1 VERLLLRFWL
11 PGRPYEEVYVAQG
24 LLIGRV
30 VEGNDIQI
38 PDEAVDRH
46 HARVDFRGTDT
57 EGQWVLECLRPD
69 GFVEAEGRRHH
80 RLVLQ
85 PGLRFTVGPCQFE
98 CLAVSKPV
106 APKPEQ
112 DWSVCPHCR
121 SEQARRLAKGMGR
134 CPACGGEVVVLQD
147 GLGRP
152 AVLPVEVLGCRLLR
166 LIGEG
171 GMAWV
176 FEARLKDRADL
187 VAVKILMLHPLA
199 ELPDRQ
205 KQRELE
211 SLEVARR
218 MVGHPHIVELVRYEW
233 VGAYLITIWEW
244 ADGGSLED
252 MLRQYQ
258 KQGQPG
264 IPLEKLLGYMDEA
277 AKGIDDLNQLGIY
290 HRDIKPAN
298 LLLFHDHVKLGDLG
312 LAKLV
317 GASTGTHTRAG
328 TFGYLPPEAWEG
340 KTSETIDLYGLAAS
354 YVKLRTGREPFGESP
369 QEILDRQRQGQPI
382 LHGLTEAEK
391 PLVLAALH
399 PDPEKRFKRGAKAWV
414 RELYQALKSPPDLP
428 PKQSLPQEEILE
440 ASAVSE
446 EKPSG
451 TDAEPGL
458 RALEKLKDFIRAVYA
473 ACQPRPAEP
482 QEKPVALP
490 SAAPP
495 SSGGA
500 VPTGVSQTG
509 PFRPLISSINWK
521 WTLLV
526 GSLFAGLL
534 LLVAAGI
541 IFIRSI
547 GHGPKPPPR
556 QESTSSAS
564 APTPTLRLA
573 GAEPM
578 VSVNSVAFSPDGR
591 QVLTGS
597 GDGTARLWDAQT
609 GRQLR
614 RFEGHTWPVLSV
626 AFSPDGRQV
635 LTGSLDGTARLWDAQ
650 TGQELRRF
658 EGHTDLVWSV
668 AFSPDGRQVLTGSWD
683 GTARLWD
690 AQTGQELRRFEGH
703 TSYVNS
709 VAFSPDGRQ
718 VLTGSLDKTARLWDA
733 QTGQELR
740 RFEGHTGWVRSVAF
754 SPDGRQVLTGS
765 LDGTARLWDA
775 QTGRQLRR
783 FEGHTWR
790 VTSVAFSPDGRQ
802 VLTGSEDKTA
812 RLWDAQTGQ
821 ELRRFEGHTKEVLS
835 VAFSPDGRQVLT
847 GSDDNTAR
855 LWDAQTGRLIAA
867 FCLLKESGW
876 FTFTQEAFVYDGQ
889 ESTRAI
895 LFKCLWMV
903 DPQTGQERPLAEAD
917 FDRFHRPDLV
927 QKALRR

>member
-1 VERLLLRFWL
+1 MDNVVHSSQGF
-11 PGRPYEEVYVAQG
+11 PGGSDPLSFA
-24 LLIGRV
+24 
-30 VEGNDIQI
+30 
-38 PDEAVDRH
+38 
-46 HARVDFRGTDT
+46 
-57 EGQWVLECLRPD
+57 
-69 GFVEAEGRRHH
+69 
-80 RLVLQ
+80 
-85 PGLRFTVGPCQFE
+85 
-98 CLAVSKPV
+98 
-106 APKPEQ
+106 
-112 DWSVCPHCR
+112 
-121 SEQARRLAKGMGR
+121 
-134 CPACGGEVVVLQD
+134 
-147 GLGRP
+147 
-152 AVLPVEVLGCRLLR
+152 AVLDQLRAKHGWRLDR
-166 LIGEG
+166 QIGQG
-171 GMAWV
+171 GFAQV
-176 FEARLKDRADL
+176 YKETLDGIPR
-187 VAVKILMLHPLA
+187 AVKIPLHPLA

-218 MVGHPHIVELVRYEW
+218 MVGHPHMVGLVRYEW

-264 IPLEKLLGYMDEA
+264 IPLKKLLGYMAEA

-328 TFGYLPPEAWEG
+328 TLGYLPPEAWEG

-354 YVKLRTGREPFGESP
+354 YVKLRTGREPFGESEP
-369 QEILDRQRQGQPI
+369 EILDRQRQGQPI
-382 LHGLTEAEK
+382 LDGLTEAEK

-414 RELYQALKSPPDLP
+414 RELDQALKSPPHLP
-428 PKQSLPQEEILE
+428 PKQFPPQEEILE

-458 RALEKLKDFIRAVYA
+458 RALEKLKDFIRAVSA

-495 SSGGA
+495 SSGGGVPTGVSQTGPFRLSPDPYLLYLQR

-526 GSLFAGLL
+526 GSLFAGVL

-609 GRQLR
+609 G
-614 RFEGHTWPVLSV
+614 
-626 AFSPDGRQV
+626 
-635 LTGSLDGTARLWDAQ
+635 
-650 TGQELRRF
+650 QELRRF
-658 EGHTDLVWSV
+658 EGHTDWVLSV

-703 TSYVNS
+703 TWWVYS

-718 VLTGSLDKTARLWDA
+718 VLTDSED
-733 QTGQELR
+733 E
-740 RFEGHTGWVRSVAF
+740 
-754 SPDGRQVLTGS
+754 
-765 LDGTARLWDA
+765 TARLWDA

-783 FEGHTWR
+783 FEGHTWPVLSVAFSPDGR
-790 VTSVAFSPDGRQ
+790 QVLTGSSDGTARLWDAQTGQQLRRFEGHTRGVNSVAFSPDGRQVLTGSVDKTARLWDAQTGWQLRRFEGHTEKVTSVAFSPDGRQ
-802 VLTGSEDKTA
+802 VLTGSGDKTA

-821 ELRRFEGHTKEVLS
+821 QLRRFEGHTGWVES

-847 GSDDNTAR
+847 GSSDGTAR
-855 LWDAQTGRLIAA
+855 LWDAQSGRLIAA
-867 FCLLKESGW
+867 FYLFQGGGW
-876 FTFTQEAFVYDGQ
+876 ATLTSEAFVYDGQ

-895 LFKCLWMV
+895 LFKCLRLF

-927 QKALRR
+927 QSALADL